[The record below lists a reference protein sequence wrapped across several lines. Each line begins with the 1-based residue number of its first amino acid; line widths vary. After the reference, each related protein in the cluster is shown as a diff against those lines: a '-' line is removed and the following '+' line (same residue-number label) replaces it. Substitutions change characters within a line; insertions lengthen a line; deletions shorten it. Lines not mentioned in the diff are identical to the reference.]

1 MITRICVICGAQFD
15 VYPSSPRKTC
25 SPSCRCQ
32 LKSRSHTGRRHPWSD
47 ASKQRLRDKPKPD
60 QLSLGH
66 AAAMALPDSQRGSGH
81 RDCKV
86 WRLRSPDGQDY
97 TAVGILPWARENAWR
112 FGETDESGAL
122 RIASGF
128 RQIALSARGKTKRS
142 VSSYK
147 GWTLLDLPA
156 RKGPT
161 KGGNTP

>member
-1 MITRICVICGAQFD
+1 MITRHCVICGAPFD
-15 VYPSSPRKTC
+15 VYPSDPARTC

-32 LKSRSHTGRRHPWSD
+32 LKSRSQTGRRHPWSD
-47 ASKQRLRDKPKPD
+47 GARQRLRDKPKPD

-122 RIASGF
+122 RIAAGF

-156 RKGPT
+156 RRNPT